1 MFKISRLSTKRKSVL
16 FIFFTVVL
24 DIIGIGIIFPII
36 PDLLE
41 DLGIFNISKA
51 AIWGGILSASYAGT
65 QFIFSP
71 LIGSI
76 SDVIG
81 RRKIILFALFTLS
94 IDYLIMGFSSSLWV
108 LILGRL
114 IAGIAGGTVPTATA
128 YLADISDPEEK
139 AKNFGLIG
147 AAFGLGFI
155 LGPVLGGILG
165 EIDPR
170 APFFLSALITMLN
183 FIFGFFVLNESLSKE
198 NRRKISDISLNPFKI
213 FLKVLLF
220 KNLKIILLC
229 VFFIDIAHWVYPAVW
244 SFWSKEVFNWSSG
257 MIGFSLACYGIGIT
271 LVQGFIIRLKFVNKI
286 GNVNIVSLSLVFGS
300 FSLFVLGFTT
310 AGWLVFLLIPFSAL
324 SELLTPTITSYTSNK
339 VSKMEQ
345 GELQGVI
352 AGLSAITSIISP
364 LVMTFI
370 FRYSINL
377 PEKFYFPGA
386 SFLFAGLILFICI
399 FPLRRTMS

>member
-1 MFKISRLSTKRKSVL
+1 MFITSRLSTKRKSVL

-41 DLGIFNISKA
+41 DLGIYDVSKA
-51 AIWGGILSASYAGT
+51 AIWGGILSASYAAT
-65 QFIFSP
+65 QFFFSP

-81 RRKIILFALFTLS
+81 RRKIILFALLTLS

-155 LGPVLGGILG
+155 LGPVLGGVLG

-183 FIFGFFVLNESLSKE
+183 FIFGFFVLKETLSNE
-198 NRRKISDISLNPFKI
+198 NRRKFSDISLNPFKI

-271 LVQGFIIRLKFVNKI
+271 IVQGFIIRLKFVNKI
-286 GNVNIVSLSLVFGS
+286 GNVNIVSISLVFGS
-300 FSLFVLGFTT
+300 FSLLVLGFTT

-324 SELLTPTITSYTSNK
+324 SELLTPTLTSYTSNK

-352 AGLSAITSIISP
+352 AGLSAVTSIISP
-364 LVMTFI
+364 LLMTVI
-370 FRYSINL
+370 FRYSINV
-377 PEKFYFPGA
+377 PENFYFPGA
-386 SFLFAGLILFICI
+386 PFLFAGLILFICI
-399 FPLRRTMS
+399 FPLRRTMK

>member
-1 MFKISRLSTKRKSVL
+1 
-16 FIFFTVVL
+16 
-24 DIIGIGIIFPII
+24 
-36 PDLLE
+36 
-41 DLGIFNISKA
+41 
-51 AIWGGILSASYAGT
+51 
-65 QFIFSP
+65 
-71 LIGSI
+71 
-76 SDVIG
+76 
-81 RRKIILFALFTLS
+81 
-94 IDYLIMGFSSSLWV
+94 
-108 LILGRL
+108 
-114 IAGIAGGTVPTATA
+114 
-128 YLADISDPEEK
+128 
-139 AKNFGLIG
+139 
-147 AAFGLGFI
+147 
-155 LGPVLGGILG
+155 
-165 EIDPR
+165 
-170 APFFLSALITMLN
+170 
-183 FIFGFFVLNESLSKE
+183 
-198 NRRKISDISLNPFKI
+198 
-213 FLKVLLF
+213 
-220 KNLKIILLC
+220 
-229 VFFIDIAHWVYPAVW
+229 
-244 SFWSKEVFNWSSG
+244 

-364 LVMTFI
+364 LLMTFI